1 MWKRAFKVL
10 APLSCL
16 WEYSYDNRKYGGSY
30 RKFNSTKAEM
40 GDAVAG
46 YFSGMPWSPPVLCW
60 KMEVRTALLLTGG
73 FCGLG
78 WGIDMVLILLG
89 RLEDSEGRGLI

>member
-16 WEYSYDNRKYGGSY
+16 WEYSYDNRKCGGSY

-40 GDAVAG
+40 VDALAG
-46 YFSGMPWSPPVLCW
+46 YFSGIPWSPPVLCW
-60 KMEVRTALLLTGG
+60 KMEVRIALAADRRILRSRLGDRYGVDLTGAIG
-73 FCGLG
+73 G
-78 WGIDMVLILLG
+78 
-89 RLEDSEGRGLI
+89 